1 MYKYQYFTQNLGII
15 LKKARMMERYI
26 LGFQI
31 RKIFPFH
38 LILGSPDFDK
48 YDEILKQSKVE
59 LAQQQQFILN
69 QLKDCPLKALKSYY
83 KASIISVDILTQ
95 EINALIHC
103 NSLQRDRFFDS
114 SSVKIGEIN
123 DSIKNLGSY
132 QLKYQNHLPK
142 ISPLWNEVQNSNSVE
157 LPPNEKSEEPKSS

>member
-48 YDEILKQSKVE
+48 YEEILNQAKIE
-59 LAQQQQFILN
+59 LAQQRQFILN
-69 QLKDCPLKALKSYY
+69 QLKDCPLKALEDYY
-83 KASIISVDILTQ
+83 HSSFISIELLNKELT
-95 EINALIHC
+95 ALVQC
-103 NSLQRDRFFDS
+103 NSLQRQRFFDS

-123 DSIKNLGSY
+123 DSIKNLRSY
-132 QLKYQNHLPK
+132 QLQYQDHLPK
-142 ISPLWNEVQNSNSVE
+142 ISPLWNQVQNSNSVE
-157 LPPNEKSEEPKSS
+157 FPPNEKSE

>member
-48 YDEILKQSKVE
+48 YEEILNQAKIE
-59 LAQQQQFILN
+59 LAQQRQFILN
-69 QLKDCPLKALKSYY
+69 QLKDCPLKALEDYY
-83 KASIISVDILTQ
+83 QSSFISIELLNK
-95 EINALIHC
+95 ELAALVQC
-103 NSLQRDRFFDS
+103 NSLQRERFFDS

-123 DSIKNLGSY
+123 DSIKNLRSY
-132 QLKYQNHLPK
+132 QLKYQDHLPK

-157 LPPNEKSEEPKSS
+157 LPPNEKSE